1 MSHFAQSV
9 VRRFLADV
17 IADPKTELEKF
28 RQRVVDFCSHE
39 EFAKLELPKLKA
51 FVEELTRASSEPGGE
66 EKYTKTRE
74 LSRDLDKG
82 QSERYNIKWDLK
94 SGYWFKRM
102 RSIARPLFWALIQQ
116 YALPPQLQKSIEAGN
131 KFWSKERTV
140 VRIKSMTGSYD
151 EDIEILTLY
160 LKTIGEL
167 QKQLANAEAAITKGK
182 LHSDPEQAAKT
193 KFPAGAFTVVNT
205 GGFDDETMKKAVE
218 TVIKAEKAMTSAGL
232 GKCCY
237 GDVLISKHIRNKKTI
252 AAFYLPSSDE
262 FFVRADMPDDA
273 DTDKTVCH
281 ELAHRLEHKFLS
293 NKKTAMISLYN
304 KILHEHEELEAVP
317 ASAYPRI
324 GEEYE
329 TTGPWAQ
336 RDPGKKVRVKDYNL
350 RKKTVQYFVLDE
362 FGRTGNA
369 YYEIPIQSWWV
380 QFKGQNLELEAK
392 PVVLGKFVTHYAKV
406 GGPFENFAEMV
417 AFYVLKKLP
426 EQQIKPLEEILFG

>member
-1 MSHFAQSV
+1 MNSTTQNV

-17 IADPKTELEKF
+17 IADPKAELEKF
-28 RQRVVDFCSHE
+28 RGRVVDFCKHE
-39 EFAKLELPKLKA
+39 EFAKAELPKLKA
-51 FVEELTRASSEPGGE
+51 FVDELTRASAEPGGD
-66 EKYTKTRE
+66 EKFQKTRE
-74 LSRDLDKG
+74 LSQGLDKG
-82 QSERYNIKWDLK
+82 QSERYNIKWEMK
-94 SGYWFKRM
+94 GGYWFKMM
-102 RSIARPLFWALIQQ
+102 RSTARMLFWAIIQQ
-116 YALPPQLQKSIEAGN
+116 YALPPQLQKAIESGN

-140 VRIKSMTGSYD
+140 LRIKSMTGSYD
-151 EDIEILTLY
+151 EDIEILAAY
-160 LKTIGEL
+160 LKTVAEL
-167 QKQLANAEAAITKGK
+167 HKQLANAEAAIVKGK

-205 GGFDDETMKKAVE
+205 GAFDDETMKKAVDI
-218 TVIKAEKAMTSAGL
+218 VLKAEKAMTSAGL

-293 NKKTAMISLYN
+293 NKKAAMIALYN
-304 KILHEHEELEAVP
+304 KLLREHEEHEAVP
-317 ASAYPRI
+317 ASAYPHI
-324 GEEYE
+324 GEEY
-329 TTGPWAQ
+329 TTQGVWAQ
-336 RDPGKKVRVKDYNL
+336 REPDKKVRVKDYNL
-350 RKKTVQYFVLDE
+350 RKKTVQYYVLDE

-369 YYEIPIQSWWV
+369 YYEIPIQSWWAM
-380 QFKGQNLELEAK
+380 FKGQNLELEAK

-417 AFYVLKKLP
+417 AYYVLKKLP
-426 EQQIKPLEEILFG
+426 EPQVKPLEEILFG